1 MATTT
6 FKLNTGAS
14 IPALGLGTWQSEP
27 GQVETAVAHALNV
40 GYKHIDCAYMYGNED
55 EVGAGLREAFSSG
68 KVAREDIFLTT
79 KLWCTFVG
87 DTLPFPYQSARC
99 QLGSC
104 LKTFIEKLQY
114 LEMLFHECLLTENS
128 IPVLRRTWTCL

>member
-87 DTLPFPYQSARC
+87 DNLPFPYQFACC

-104 LKTFIEKLQY
+104 LK
-114 LEMLFHECLLTENS
+114 FHQKAAVPGNAIS
-128 IPVLRRTWTCL
+128 

>member
-14 IPALGLGTWQSEP
+14 IPVLGLGTWQSEP

-55 EVGAGLREAFSSG
+55 EVGAGLKEAFSSG
-68 KVAREDIFLTT
+68 KVARKDIFLTT

-87 DTLPFPYQSARC
+87 HLPFHIILRPP
-99 QLGSC
+99 GSKLA
-104 LKTFIEKLQY
+104 LKVSLQI
-114 LEMLFHECLLTENS
+114 CNA
-128 IPVLRRTWTCL
+128 WK